1 MTEST
6 SVRFAYLL
14 SSSSYN
20 PPKPRYYDP
29 PSPPRKRSNSHSFD
43 THSETLEDPIVT
55 PTDSDAER
63 DYRSGCRGVS
73 WNRRM
78 KSWLAFWTENKTRRS
93 KTFNAKVLGFAAAR
107 DAAIEFL
114 QNKRAALQ
122 AQAEAS
128 LFQQQQQ
135 LKEHFVTAASFV
147 AAYQEDAFCQTEGLW
162 SLEDDF

>member
-6 SVRFAYLL
+6 VRFAYLL
-14 SSSSYN
+14 SSSSYH
-20 PPKPRYYDP
+20 PTAKHPYYEP
-29 PSPPRKRSNSHSFD
+29 YTSSPPQSNCPLD
-43 THSETLEDPIVT
+43 DPLIT

-93 KTFNAKVLGFAAAR
+93 KTFNAKVLGFSAAR

-122 AQAEAS
+122 AQAEE
-128 LFQQQQQ
+128 LLHQQQHV
-135 LKEHFVTAASFV
+135 KEHSCMVLASTA
-147 AAYQEDAFCQTEGLW
+147 YHEDAFCQTEGLW